1 LTTVDGR
8 SARPSCRPSHPPQT
22 GLSRHRATERL
33 TVPAEIGSYVL
44 LTLGRLALSNSRH
57 SIALTGMP
65 TRAELCRLKAGECEA
80 LAAAVTDRDS
90 REQLRGAARQW
101 LELADQVELLERLSD
116 KRGRHPR
123 G

>member
-1 LTTVDGR
+1 M
-8 SARPSCRPSHPPQT
+8 
-22 GLSRHRATERL
+22 
-33 TVPAEIGSYVL
+33 L
-44 LTLGRLALSNSRH
+44 LTLGRLAPSNSRH